1 MTPRREVGMVAR
13 AAGCPFRFRRLRFN
27 TRVAFPAPARFSSA
41 GYDPGFIRTMSL
53 EIAMLR
59 RLIPLLAAAALAV
72 LGTSAHAALK
82 PGDTAPLFT
91 TEAAV
96 GGKQMPLVLADALKK
111 GPVVLY
117 FFPKSFTSGCTL
129 EAHLFAEATD
139 KFAALGATVVGV
151 SHDDIATQIKFSK
164 EECRDKFAV
173 AADPESA
180 IIKSYDAKMAVMPYS
195 DRISYVITPD
205 DKVLYV
211 YSSLD
216 PADHVNRTMK
226 AVQDW
231 RATHKM

>member
-1 MTPRREVGMVAR
+1 MHRHLT
-13 AAGCPFRFRRLRFN
+13 
-27 TRVAFPAPARFSSA
+27 SA
-41 GYDPGFIRTMSL
+41 L
-53 EIAMLR
+53 V
-59 RLIPLLAAAALAV
+59 AAALA
-72 LGTSAHAALK
+72 LATLSAQAALK

-129 EAHLFAEATD
+129 EAHLFAQATD

-151 SHDDIATQIKFSK
+151 SHDDIATQLKFSK

-173 AADPESA
+173 AADPQSE
-180 IIKSYDAKMAVMPYS
+180 IIKSYDAKMAVLPYS
-195 DRISYVITPD
+195 DRISYVISPD
-205 DKVLYV
+205 DKILYT

-226 AVQDW
+226 AVEDW
-231 RATHKM
+231 RATHKQ

>member
-1 MTPRREVGMVAR
+1 MH
-13 AAGCPFRFRRLRFN
+13 RRL
-27 TRVAFPAPARFSSA
+27 T
-41 GYDPGFIRTMSL
+41 
-53 EIAMLR
+53 
-59 RLIPLLAAAALAV
+59 PLFAAAAL
-72 LGTSAHAALK
+72 SALCATANAALK
-82 PGDTAPLFT
+82 PGDAAPLFT
-91 TEAAV
+91 TDAAV

-129 EAHLFAEATD
+129 EAHLFADATE
-139 KFAALGATVVGV
+139 KFGALGATVVGI

-216 PADHVNRTMK
+216 PAEHVNKTMK
-226 AVQDW
+226 AVSDW
-231 RATHKM
+231 RSTHKQ

>member
-1 MTPRREVGMVAR
+1 MLAR
-13 AAGCPFRFRRLRFN
+13 L
-27 TRVAFPAPARFSSA
+27 T
-41 GYDPGFIRTMSL
+41 
-53 EIAMLR
+53 
-59 RLIPLLAAAALAV
+59 PLLAATALAS
-72 LGTSAHAALK
+72 LCGSAHAALK

-96 GGKQMPLVLADALKK
+96 GGKAAPLVLADALKK

-151 SHDDIATQIKFSK
+151 SHDDIATQIRFSK

-180 IIKSYDAKMAVMPYS
+180 IIKSYDAKMAMLPMS
-195 DRISYVITPD
+195 GRISYVIAPD
-205 DKVLYV
+205 DKVIYA
-211 YSSLD
+211 YNSMD
-216 PADHVNRTMK
+216 PVDHVKNTLK
-226 AVQDW
+226 AVEDW
-231 RATHKM
+231 RAKH

>member
-1 MTPRREVGMVAR
+1 
-13 AAGCPFRFRRLRFN
+13 
-27 TRVAFPAPARFSSA
+27 
-41 GYDPGFIRTMSL
+41 
-53 EIAMLR
+53 MLR
-59 RLIPLLAAAALAV
+59 RLIPLLAAAVLAV

-91 TEAAV
+91 TQAAV

>member
-1 MTPRREVGMVAR
+1 
-13 AAGCPFRFRRLRFN
+13 
-27 TRVAFPAPARFSSA
+27 
-41 GYDPGFIRTMSL
+41 
-53 EIAMLR
+53 MLR
-59 RLIPLLAAAALAV
+59 LPSLLAAAALMGLTA
-72 LGTSAHAALK
+72 TANAALK

-96 GGKQMPLVLADALKK
+96 GGKAAPLGLADALKK

-180 IIKSYDAKMAVMPYS
+180 IIKSYDAKLAMLPMS
-195 DRISYVITPD
+195 GRISYVISPD
-205 DKVLYV
+205 DKIIYT
-211 YSSLD
+211 YSDLD
-216 PADHVNRTMK
+216 AAEHVNKTMK

-231 RATHKM
+231 RATHK

>member
-1 MTPRREVGMVAR
+1 MN
-13 AAGCPFRFRRLRFN
+13 RLL
-27 TRVAFPAPARFSSA
+27 TSA
-41 GYDPGFIRTMSL
+41 LTG
-53 EIAMLR
+53 
-59 RLIPLLAAAALAV
+59 AALAGAA
-72 LGTSAHAALK
+72 LSAQAALK

-91 TEAAV
+91 TDAAV

-129 EAHLFAEATD
+129 EAHLFAQATD
-139 KFAALGATVVGV
+139 KFAALGATVVGI
-151 SHDDIATQIKFSK
+151 SHDDIATQLKFSK

-173 AADPESA
+173 AADPSSD
-180 IIKSYDAKMAVMPYS
+180 IIKSYDAKMAVLPYS

-205 DKVLYV
+205 DKILYA

-226 AVQDW
+226 AVEDW
-231 RATHKM
+231 RATHK

>member
-1 MTPRREVGMVAR
+1 
-13 AAGCPFRFRRLRFN
+13 
-27 TRVAFPAPARFSSA
+27 
-41 GYDPGFIRTMSL
+41 MSL
-53 EIAMLR
+53 ETTMLR
-59 RLIPLLAAAALAV
+59 RLTAPLIAAVLAV
-72 LGTSAHAALK
+72 LGSSAQAALK
-82 PGDTAPLFT
+82 PGDRAPLFT

-117 FFPKSFTSGCTL
+117 FFPKSFTSGCTV
-129 EAHLFAEATD
+129 EAHLFAEATE
-139 KFAALGATVVGV
+139 KFAALGAKVVGV
-151 SHDDIATQIKFSK
+151 SHDDIATQLKFSK
-164 EECRDKFAV
+164 EECRNKFAV

-211 YSSLD
+211 YASLD
-216 PADHVNRTMK
+216 PAEHVNRTMK

-231 RATHKM
+231 RAAHKM

>member
-1 MTPRREVGMVAR
+1 
-13 AAGCPFRFRRLRFN
+13 
-27 TRVAFPAPARFSSA
+27 
-41 GYDPGFIRTMSL
+41 
-53 EIAMLR
+53 MLR
-59 RLIPLLAAAALAV
+59 RLTPLLAAAALVGLSA
-72 LGTSAHAALK
+72 TAHAALK
-82 PGDTAPLFT
+82 PGDAAPLFT
-91 TEAAV
+91 TDAAV

-151 SHDDIATQIKFSK
+151 SHDDIATQIRFSK

-180 IIKSYDAKMAVMPYS
+180 IIKAYDAKLAMLPMS
-195 DRISYVITPD
+195 GRISYVIAPD
-205 DKVLYV
+205 GKILYE
-211 YSSLD
+211 YSSMD
-216 PADHVNRTMK
+216 PQDHVANTLK

-231 RATHKM
+231 QAAHKP

>member
-1 MTPRREVGMVAR
+1 
-13 AAGCPFRFRRLRFN
+13 
-27 TRVAFPAPARFSSA
+27 
-41 GYDPGFIRTMSL
+41 
-53 EIAMLR
+53 MLR
-59 RLIPLLAAAALAV
+59 RPFPLLASIAFAGLCA
-72 LGTSAHAALK
+72 TAHAALK
-82 PGDTAPLFT
+82 PGDAAPLFT

-96 GGKQMPLVLADALKK
+96 GGKQMPLVLSDALRK

-139 KFAALGATVVGV
+139 KFAALGATVIGI
-151 SHDDIATQIKFSK
+151 SHDDIATQIRFSK

-173 AADPESA
+173 AADPDSA

-205 DKVLYV
+205 DKILYA

-231 RATHKM
+231 RGKH